1 MGGYP
6 KWRCCFW
13 NGGGGGGV
21 LTALQTMKYI
31 KSILSVK
38 LIPSDIPK
46 I

>member
-1 MGGYP
+1 MEMLFL
-6 KWRCCFW
+6 KWRGW
-13 NGGGGGGV
+13 GGV
-21 LTALQTMKYI
+21 LTPLQTMKCI